1 MKLKKRRIAKGL
13 TQKSLAKMAGVQQCQ
28 ISKIERGLS
37 SPRLKTAKRIAKALE
52 VNWSEIY
59 EEDDGEER

>member
-13 TQKSLAKMAGVQQCQ
+13 TQKSLAKMAGVRQCQ

-37 SPRLKTAKRIAKALE
+37 SPRLKTAKRIAKVLE

>member
-13 TQKSLAKMAGVQQCQ
+13 TQKNLAKMAGVQQCQ

-37 SPRLKTAKRIAKALE
+37 SPRLKTAKRIAKVLD
-52 VNWSEIY
+52 VNWTEIY
-59 EEDDGEER
+59 EEDDGEQA